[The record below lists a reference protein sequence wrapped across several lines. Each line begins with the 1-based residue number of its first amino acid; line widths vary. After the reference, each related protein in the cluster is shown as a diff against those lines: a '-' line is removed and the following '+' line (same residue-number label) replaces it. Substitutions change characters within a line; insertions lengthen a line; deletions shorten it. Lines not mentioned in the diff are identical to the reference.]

1 MQRFD
6 VIFDLQFPIEGVNYV
21 CGNVNIEFDVET
33 LDELWSEIELSNQD
47 GSMYKRLLKAANEQ
61 DLVSFEQWELTHII
75 NQVDEIIF
83 SLNQE
88 DCAISSLDNDG
99 NPLPEDTN

>member
-6 VIFDLQFPIEGVNYV
+6 VLFDLIFPIEGVNYV

-33 LDELWSEIELSNQD
+33 LDDLWSEIRLSNED

-61 DLVSFEQWELTHII
+61 DLVSFQEWELTHII
-75 NQVDEIIF
+75 NQADEIIF

-88 DCAISSLDNDG
+88 ESEISSLDNDG
-99 NPLPEDTN
+99 NPWPEDTN